1 MPNKVLKSERS
12 PFYQLLH
19 KGESLLKK
27 ERDKTERQNKSA
39 NSSVTAHFLLVK
51 YWLKTDRFA
60 AFW

>member
-1 MPNKVLKSERS
+1 MRLFKE
-12 PFYQLLH
+12 